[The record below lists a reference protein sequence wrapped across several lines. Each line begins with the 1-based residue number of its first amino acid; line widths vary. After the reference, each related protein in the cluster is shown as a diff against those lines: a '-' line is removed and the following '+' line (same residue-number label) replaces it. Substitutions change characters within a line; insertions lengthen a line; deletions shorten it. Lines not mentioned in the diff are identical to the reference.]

1 MLGFAFALADD
12 KVPNELAVAL
22 SPTVGWLLLGCAV
35 CVYMLFLLQS
45 ERWRRFWLT
54 TSDPRPLG
62 LFRIVFAFLVIC
74 NINDLWEYFDFLF
87 TDEGLFLTDAARA
100 QFSAG
105 QFKGFGDGYTE
116 EPIGFFDG
124 MAVLDF
130 LKGPKY
136 SLLYFWDT
144 PRAMWIQLIA
154 FYAVT
159 TAFLV
164 GYKTR
169 VTAVLSMLLM
179 NSFFV
184 RNHLFWE
191 GTELVYR
198 VFFFYLLVSRCGHAY
213 SVDNWLRC
221 RKLRREDRLSERDGP
236 GGGAGVAPST
246 VHPRGLEAV
255 YRLIPTWPHMMIIL
269 NLAVVYC
276 YSGTVKNGGVWAKGD
291 ALYYAIGLDHFHR
304 FYPQELSSIVGL
316 TAMRLM
322 TWVTHWWE
330 ACFPLLCL
338 GMITRWGIREKLKP
352 LHGWR
357 LWATRLCWLGLGV
370 TAMTV
375 CLVTAP
381 VHAPPGQVTKLL
393 TALWIGWPLLI
404 VGLGSM
410 WWALGRGIIRPKIRG
425 TVYVL
430 DREWFCKWFLGRRV
444 WLMLGLMFHGN
455 LQLFM
460 NIGMFPPIMMSI
472 YLAYFIG
479 DEPGRVLRM
488 FARPILRV
496 FPGLARRSTLM
507 ASVARGEPP
516 LPAEDRTLPHHP
528 RDGRRLPQTLLY
540 LCFAMAIGGV
550 FLQATQLLPW
560 VRETLLGREPGAP
573 LHFAYT
579 IAAIFT
585 LVVVHTYVQ
594 GHRGTRGFAAKLGM
608 FLVLLTLYLTV
619 MGTKVTHPEWIDA
632 WLAFKVG
639 LHVVLVLVLA
649 LQQVPAVHRR
659 LARIG
664 LTFHAPDRPKF
675 EPDEP
680 TIDPYSGQP
689 RAPWAYG
696 PGGRMLIGFIVVYHL
711 TAVAYWEL
719 PDKDCLSTFRPK
731 GREAFSKWLSVTQTD
746 QQWGMFAPNPPRHN
760 VFMKILITDETGE
773 VWDVR
778 NDLYAPERKPIPW
791 IWNDRMRKMNRRVIG
806 GESGKGD
813 VYQKWY
819 GRYLCREW
827 ARTHRGVMPEKVE
840 LWKVSYK
847 IPAPETVARQGWYW
861 PEVLLYQSGREERQ
875 HTEKCITAD
884 HGQLPDEI
892 RERHGMKPLGDVKFK
907 STARPKLP
915 AWEKRNATAA
925 KANKPDT
932 KTTQTSSV
940 EKAARKTGLRKGLTK
955 AASEPVKA
963 AEGGGGE

>member
-1 MLGFAFALADD
+1 MLGFAFAADD

-22 SPTVGWLLLGCAV
+22 SPTVGWILLAAAV
-35 CVYMLFLLQS
+35 CVYLLFLLQN

-54 TSDPRPLG
+54 VDDPRPLG

-100 QFSAG
+100 QFAAG
-105 QFKGFGDGYTE
+105 QFKGFSDSYTE
-116 EPIGFFDG
+116 EIPGFFDAAG
-124 MAVLDF
+124 VFEF

-144 PRAMWIQLIA
+144 PSAMWVQLIA

-164 GYKTR
+164 GWKTR
-169 VTAVLSMLLM
+169 VTGVLSMLLM

-198 VFFFYLLVSRCGHAY
+198 VFFFYLLVARSGHAY

-221 RKLRREDRLSERDGP
+221 RKLRREDRLSERHGP

-304 FYPQELSSIVGL
+304 FYPQELSSVVGL

-338 GMITRWGIREKLKP
+338 GMITRWGIREKLEP
-352 LHGWR
+352 LSGWR
-357 LWATRLCWLGLGV
+357 LWATRACWLGLGAM
-370 TAMTV
+370 AMTV
-375 CLVTAP
+375 TLVTAP
-381 VHAPPGQVTKLL
+381 VHAPPGQVWMLQRL
-393 TALWIGWPLLI
+393 LWILWPIVI
-404 VGLGSM
+404 VGLGAL
-410 WWALGRGIIRPKIRG
+410 WWALGRGIMKPKIRG
-425 TVYVL
+425 TRYVL

-444 WLMLGLMFHGN
+444 WLTLGLMFHGN

-472 YLAYFIG
+472 YLGYFIG
-479 DEPGRVLRM
+479 DEPGRILRM
-488 FARPILRV
+488 FLRPVLRT
-496 FPGLARRSTLM
+496 FPGLARRSTLLT
-507 ASVARGEPP
+507 SVARGEPP
-516 LPAEDRTLPHHP
+516 LPVEDRTLPHLR
-528 RDGRRLPQTLLY
+528 RDGRRIPSKLLY
-540 LCFAMAIGGV
+540 TCFFMALAGV
-550 FLQATQLLPW
+550 FLQATPIVPW
-560 VRETLLGREPGAP
+560 LREHVFGLEPAGN

-579 IAAIFT
+579 VVAILT
-585 LVVVHTYVQ
+585 LVATYTYVD
-594 GHRGTRGFAAKLGM
+594 GHRGTKYFVPKLLMFA
-608 FLVLLTLYLTV
+608 TLTV
-619 MGTKVTHPEWIDA
+619 GYLAIMGTKVTLPEWVDT
-632 WLAFKVG
+632 WLYFRIG
-639 LHVVLVLVLA
+639 LNLFIVLVIG
-649 LQQVPAVHRR
+649 LQQVPAIHAR

-680 TIDPYSGQP
+680 IIDPYSKLP

-696 PGGRMLIGFIVVYHL
+696 PGGRMFVGFLIVYHL
-711 TAVAYWEL
+711 TAVAFWEL
-719 PDKDCLSTFRPK
+719 PDKDSLSTFRGK

-760 VFMKILITDETGE
+760 VFMKILLTDENGE
-773 VWDVR
+773 VWDLR

-875 HTEKCITAD
+875 HTEKCVTAE

-892 RERHGMKPLGDVKFK
+892 RERHGMPPLGDVKFK
-907 STARPKLP
+907 GTARPKQP
-915 AWEKRNATAA
+915 AWEKRHAVASKAAGKADA
-925 KANKPDT
+925 KASLAKGAD
-932 KTTQTSSV
+932 
-940 EKAARKTGLRKGLTK
+940 KAMRKAGPRKSLTK
-955 AASEPVKA
+955 SASEAQASDPQA
-963 AEGGGGE
+963 P